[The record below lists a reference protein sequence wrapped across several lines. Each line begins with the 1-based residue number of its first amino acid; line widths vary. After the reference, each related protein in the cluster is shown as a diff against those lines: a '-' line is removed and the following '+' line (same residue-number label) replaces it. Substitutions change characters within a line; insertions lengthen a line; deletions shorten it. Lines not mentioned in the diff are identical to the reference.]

1 MSNKKSFYDIVKKL
15 EEADENKWY
24 LVWIRCGAFFVAI
37 ESSAIILSE
46 ELNLKRTCLKP
57 GVCKVGFP
65 VASLFDY
72 VKKLKNIGIS
82 FVIYN
87 YSKDEMVENGK
98 KYAEAYRSKGRFVDK
113 SRITINCEECPNYK
127 KVYYNVNVFEELKR
141 LQELKESTGEK
152 DDK

>member
-1 MSNKKSFYDIVKKL
+1 MSNKKSVYDIAKKL

-72 VKKLKNIGIS
+72 VKKLENIGIS

-87 YSKDEMVENGK
+87 YSKDEMIENGER
-98 KYAEAYRSKGRFVDK
+98 YAESYRFEGGYMNKSKIK
-113 SRITINCEECPNYK
+113 QSCENCPYYK
-127 KVYYNVNVFEELKR
+127 KAYNNIDIFEELKR
-141 LQELKESTGEK
+141 LQELKNQEK
-152 DDK
+152 TK

>member
-1 MSNKKSFYDIVKKL
+1 MSNKNNFFSIANNLENL
-15 EEADENKWY
+15 EENKGY
-24 LVWIRCGAFFVAI
+24 LIWIRCGAFFVAI

-72 VKKLKNIGIS
+72 VKKLENIGIS

-87 YSKDEMVENGK
+87 YSKYVRRNTYVCNTHLHLCIPHSNNLEKLTNYVIEQIKTRCNEFLDRN
-98 KYAEAYRSKGRFVDK
+98 KYM
-113 SRITINCEECPNYK
+113 
-127 KVYYNVNVFEELKR
+127 
-141 LQELKESTGEK
+141 
-152 DDK
+152 